1 MLDAARRRAVDPD
14 QAVDVRRDTV
24 HNEPLQAFSCCL
36 RPVGSNMIHSTA
48 IVAAAATLGAG
59 VKIGPCAVIEEDVVL
74 GEGCEIAAHAVIKR
88 HTRMGARNRV
98 AEHAVI
104 GGDPQDFKFD
114 PGCVSYTEIGDDNR
128 IREGVTIHRGSRDGS
143 RTRVGSG
150 CFLMAYAHVAHD
162 CTVGDRVVM
171 VNTAGIAGEG
181 IVQDRAFISAAVTG
195 HQFCRIG
202 RNAMIGLSA
211 KVVQDALPFC
221 ITDGNPGRA
230 RGLNLVGL
238 RRSGFPKEEIA
249 ALKGAYRLLY
259 ARVPLGEAL
268 ARMAAMG
275 SPAVA
280 ELAAFIAASKR
291 GFAHP
296 RG

>member
-1 MLDAARRRAVDPD
+1 MSLHPTALIAPD
-14 QAVDVRRDTV
+14 VKLGENVV
-24 HNEPLQAFSCCL
+24 
-36 RPVGSNMIHSTA
+36 VG
-48 IVAAAATLGAG
+48 
-59 VKIGPCAVIEEDVVL
+59 PYAVIEEDVVL
-74 GEGCEIAAHAVIKR
+74 GEACQIAAHAVIKR

-104 GGDPQDFKFD
+104 GGDPQDFKFKPD
-114 PGCVSYTEIGDDNR
+114 CLSYTEIGDDNWL
-128 IREGVTIHRGSRDGS
+128 REGVTIHRGSREGS
-143 RTRVGSG
+143 ATRLGNG
-150 CFLMAYAHVAHD
+150 CFLMAYTHIAHD
-162 CTVGDRVVM
+162 CQVGNQVVM
-171 VNTAGIAGEG
+171 ANTAGIAGE
-181 IVQDRAFISAAVTG
+181 VQVADKAFISAAVTV

-238 RRSGFPKEEIA
+238 RRNGFPKEEIA
-249 ALKGAYRLLY
+249 ALKEAYRLLY
-259 ARVPLGEAL
+259 STRVTLAEAL
-268 ARMAAMG
+268 AEMGAMG

-280 ELAAFIAASKR
+280 DLKSFIEGSKR

-296 RG
+296 R